1 MQKGW
6 DETMRRVMLTT
17 VDNPYD
23 PFDNFTEWYEYDTR
37 AGHHSTA
44 FLARLTFTSDQL
56 SEEQQQ
62 LDTEKAID
70 EIVFENVSG
79 VHRKVT
85 REIPET
91 SGD

>member
-79 VHRKVT
+79 VHRKVA

>member
-6 DETMRRVMLTT
+6 DETMKRVMLTT